1 MNALMR
7 RRGMMQMGVNTTDS
21 KKLVA
26 EFTLSE
32 DSKTINVEIPAEAQV
47 YKLFVAVL
55 NGQTS
60 ASEWIYPALNE
71 TSVGTNTE
79 AYFGQTAKYSERK
92 FAIAPIALW
101 SNTARITTGIGNFAW
116 ASATY
121 PVTNIFMRLYN
132 ETSLFKAG
140 FSVKVYAIDI

>member
-7 RRGMMQMGVNTTDS
+7 RRGMMQTGVNTTDS

-26 EFTLSE
+26 EFVLSE

-47 YKLFVAVL
+47 YKLFVVVL

-60 ASEWIYPALNE
+60 TNEWIYPRLNV
-71 TSVGTNTE
+71 TSDTARN
-79 AYFGQTAKYSERK
+79 AYFPQMAKYSEQK
-92 FAIAPIALW
+92 FAIAPVSFWGSTAQIA
-101 SNTARITTGIGNFAW
+101 TTTTIRDSG
-116 ASATY
+116 TY
-121 PVTNIFMRLYN
+121 PVTNIFMHLYY